1 MVVIS
6 DVARVV
12 VAAIVIAAAVDDDDK
27 VGTEWEQFTCCS
39 CILLS
44 ASIYTHNILL

>member
-12 VAAIVIAAAVDDDDK
+12 VAAIVIAVDDDDDDD

-39 CILLS
+39 V
-44 ASIYTHNILL
+44 AYF